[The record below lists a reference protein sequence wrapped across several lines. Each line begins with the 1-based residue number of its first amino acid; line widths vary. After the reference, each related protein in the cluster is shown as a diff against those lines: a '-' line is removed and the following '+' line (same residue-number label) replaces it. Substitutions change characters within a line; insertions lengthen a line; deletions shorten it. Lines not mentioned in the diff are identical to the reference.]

1 MFLLGAA
8 AFGIVPGLQLRV
20 VDKSKGAPNLASAF
34 NIAAFNVGSAGGA
47 YLGGVVLK
55 SGFGL
60 DAVPWVGALVSA
72 VAIAVT
78 AFSWSLDLRTRLPLP
93 TAPA

>member
-1 MFLLGAA
+1 VFILGAA

-47 YLGGVVLK
+47 YLGEVVLE

-60 DAVPWVGALVSA
+60 NAVPWVGALVTA
-72 VAIAVT
+72 LAILVT
-78 AFSWSLDLRTRLPLP
+78 AFSCSLDLRTRLPVP